1 MVARLE
7 PRPPGLIRSPLFGND
22 GAPAGKLGDG
32 GIDKQHDPR
41 SDERHEPAYRV
52 VPLVDNRSD
61 AKRAGPL
68 PVSRFIAVTGK
79 NCGFPRSLKIVVATT
94 FPASNLEV
102 WTVLWTPPGK

>member
-68 PVSRFIAVTGK
+68 PVSPFYCRYRK
-79 NCGFPRSLKIVVATT
+79 KSRLSSLTKDSGGHDVSGV
-94 FPASNLEV
+94 
-102 WTVLWTPPGK
+102 